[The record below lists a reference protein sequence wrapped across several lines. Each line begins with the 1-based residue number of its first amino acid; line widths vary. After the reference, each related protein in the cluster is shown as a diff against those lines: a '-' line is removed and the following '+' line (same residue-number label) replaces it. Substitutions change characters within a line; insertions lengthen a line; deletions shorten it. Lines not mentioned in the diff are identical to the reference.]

1 MGLLD
6 LLVIV
11 VIALC
16 IYLFWKKYIS
26 VSGTGSATIK
36 AETMAPLGWGTY
48 PNNYPRGRCIQ
59 ESLRRRS
66 CEIGSCP
73 LQGTINHERY
83 CGIVHAQDSDAET
96 RYENISR
103 CVNEMN
109 EGYCD

>member
-1 MGLLD
+1 MSLLD

-26 VSGTGSATIK
+26 VSGTAIVKTEG
-36 AETMAPLGWGTY
+36 MAPLNFGTY

-59 ESLRRRS
+59 GSPGRRS
-66 CEIGSCP
+66 CETGNCS
-73 LQGTINHERY
+73 LQGTISHARY

-103 CVNEMN
+103 CVDEMN